1 MSRPPSRTS
10 EELSLPG
17 SSHSSIAETP
27 ATTHVPSKP
36 PARRASHRT
45 ATSAQ
50 GNQTETLYEKY
61 LATSIEV
68 KEHLKRNFDSDT
80 EEKLLEKEK
89 MELDMQ
95 YRRVALEVKELE
107 REKLLAEISHAAE
120 MRELEQE
127 KLKLEIQQLK
137 KNLMETGK

>member
-1 MSRPPSRTS
+1 
-10 EELSLPG
+10 
-17 SSHSSIAETP
+17 
-27 ATTHVPSKP
+27 
-36 PARRASHRT
+36 
-45 ATSAQ
+45 
-50 GNQTETLYEKY
+50 
-61 LATSIEV
+61 
-68 KEHLKRNFDSDT
+68 
-80 EEKLLEKEK
+80 